1 MPALHRVVQL
11 LVRKKEV
18 EAGKGVFIARGGFTV
33 HDYQVFSLL
42 SYFFSQFHEKGPGLC
57 WPDICDIE
65 GSLFFFSLVLFFLFY
80 FPTWEFEEDGYCLRN
95 WARFFPGA

>member
-42 SYFFSQFHEKGPGLC
+42 SYFSPNSTRRGRGFVGPIFAISRDLF
-57 WPDICDIE
+57 
-65 GSLFFFSLVLFFLFY
+65 FFFSLVLFFLFY